1 MQKVVIMKASY
12 EFVLLSLLVGFS
24 SESPLNAQPP
34 KQSVRQVKLPSQ
46 AYLNYTELPVNFCL
60 IQL

>member
-1 MQKVVIMKASY
+1 MKASH
-12 EFVLLSLLVGFS
+12 EFVLLNLLVGFS
-24 SESPLNAQPP
+24 WESPLNAQPP
-34 KQSVRQVKLPSQ
+34 KKSVRQVKLPSQ